1 MLVAA
6 DTYIY
11 VFIFLIWPLPLLVCE
26 VFPVE
31 ETRLGWLS
39 AAVHVA
45 SPIYRVFHYTFF
57 FFLMGV
63 HKMLLYK
70 DVQLYVECFIYLDE

>member
-1 MLVAA
+1 M
-6 DTYIY
+6 
-11 VFIFLIWPLPLLVCE
+11 WHLLSIE
-26 VFPVE
+26 SF
-31 ETRLGWLS
+31 TIL
-39 AAVHVA
+39 
-45 SPIYRVFHYTFF
+45 FF